1 MTLTQAKTVQPPVK
15 ILIVSQQADQQEALQ
30 EVLRA
35 DHYALQFADSCEQAL
50 RLALTRQFALIMLD
64 HNTTGLDV
72 LVCAREL
79 RQLERCQATP
89 MLLLIYSRHID
100 EMVAQMGGLGLIDY
114 LFKPVEMLLLRSKMA
129 MFAQLQLTIS
139 SLHQR
144 TSELELM
151 TRALQ
156 RSREDLQQ
164 FVSVASHD
172 LQEPLTAVTGCVQLL
187 QARSANLWDARSQE
201 LAQHAVE
208 GAERMRELLKQLQ
221 NLSRLGSRSL
231 NLVAVDCDKVL
242 DSTLTRLAQAIRDSQ
257 ASITREHLP
266 TLMADSQQLG
276 QLFEHLLDNAIKYR
290 SKAPPQIHVAAKRHP
305 DGWEFTFKDNGIG
318 IEQGFFNRIF
328 EAFQRLHTRDAYPGT
343 GIGLAICKRIVQSHG
358 GQIWLE
364 STPGVGSTFHFV
376 IADPAAI
383 EQ

>member
-201 LAQHAVE
+201 LAHHAVE

-266 TLMADSQQLG
+266 TLMAGNSPSRTTASGLSRGFSTGFSRPFNACIPVMRTPAPALAWPSAKGSSSPMAARSGSNPPPASG
-276 QLFEHLLDNAIKYR
+276 QPFIL
-290 SKAPPQIHVAAKRHP
+290 
-305 DGWEFTFKDNGIG
+305 
-318 IEQGFFNRIF
+318 
-328 EAFQRLHTRDAYPGT
+328 
-343 GIGLAICKRIVQSHG
+343 
-358 GQIWLE
+358 
-364 STPGVGSTFHFV
+364 
-376 IADPAAI
+376 
-383 EQ
+383 